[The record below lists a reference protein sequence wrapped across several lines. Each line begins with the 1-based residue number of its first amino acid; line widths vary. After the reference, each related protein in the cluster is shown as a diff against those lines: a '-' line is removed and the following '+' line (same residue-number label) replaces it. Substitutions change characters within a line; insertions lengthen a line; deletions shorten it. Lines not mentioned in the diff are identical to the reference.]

1 MARHLYLLF
10 FLSGV
15 SGLIYEAMWSR
26 YLRLFVGSAATA
38 QVLVLAL
45 FMGGMSVG
53 ALLAGRRSAKISR
66 PVLAYAIIEGLIGL
80 YAVAF
85 PWLYELVTRLC
96 YDVLFPAM
104 AGGSGIDVTITKWVA
119 AGMLILPACILLG
132 MTFPLMSVGILRRAP
147 QRSGEILSLLYFTN
161 SFGASLGA
169 MLAGFLLVPHL
180 GLPNTLLVAAALNL
194 LIFAVLLRERRVDAP
209 LDEVSAP
216 AAASQSPLAGN
227 RLLVPVLLL
236 TAFGTGMSSFMYEI
250 GWIRM
255 LSMILGSATH
265 SFEVM
270 LSAFVLGLA
279 LGGLWVRKRMDRF
292 KNPVLV
298 LAIVQIVMGVAA
310 VATLPLYLVANES
323 ISAVFYQ
330 PQRTYGMWVL
340 FNVVRYLMCLLIM
353 LPATFC
359 AGMTLPLV
367 THVLLRS
374 GQPEATVGR
383 VYGVNTLGAIVGICG
398 AGLVLMP
405 VIGLK
410 NVIVAGALVDMVL
423 AVLIVRLLAPGAAVA
438 RIRRPVLAATV
449 ATVVMAAVGLFV
461 IRLDPMVLAAT
472 VYRSGQTKLAAS
484 EILMHEDGR
493 TATVTVTVD
502 KASKSYTI
510 MTNAKPDA
518 SVLKEHWPEGRPKQE
533 GPEIGFDDS
542 VQILLGLIPAMLKP
556 NAEEWAVIGLGSG
569 VTSHVV
575 LASPRLKNLDI
586 VEIEPMMARGAR
598 LLRPANERIFTD
610 ARSKLI
616 FDDAKAHFA
625 GARKRYD
632 VIVSEPS
639 NPWVSGVASLFSVEF
654 YREVKRHLAPGGQ
667 LTQWIHGYE
676 MSNEL
681 LLSVLAAIDREF
693 QHYQVYRVGLFD
705 WVIVASHDR
714 PIGALD
720 KTPLENWP
728 LMTEQAELL
737 GIRHAAQ
744 VHALL
749 VANGRMLRPFLA
761 TVQPNSDQHPL
772 LDTGAERARFLKQ
785 RATVLLVHRL
795 TPVPQLAVFGGVE
808 MISYPLVGITDQRQD
823 RGILK
828 EPEVAVAL
836 LRTYRAGKLLPGGE
850 AMEHWGQATAALGN
864 DPERW
869 NEWGAATF
877 AVYGLVASW
886 VDLRETAWWR
896 DVRAVLRRN
905 PPPQIAEA
913 LALIDAVIYRDGPRI
928 VRAAE
933 IVQRQPAPRLPRDLI
948 TQMAAIGLELSR
960 APQATRRQFVT
971 SQMAKFGGGDS
982 DRDISF
988 RITRAYINR

>member
-1 MARHLYLLF
+1 MTRHLYLLF

-15 SGLIYEAMWSR
+15 SGLIYEAIWSR

-45 FMGGMSVG
+45 FMGGMSLG
-53 ALLAGRRSAKISR
+53 ALLVGRRSAKIRR
-66 PVLAYAIIEGLIGL
+66 PVLVYAIIEGLIGL

-96 YDVLFPAM
+96 YDTLFPAM
-104 AGGSGIDVTITKWVA
+104 AGGAGVTITKWA
-119 AGMLILPACILLG
+119 LAGGLILPACILLG

-169 MLAGFLLVPHL
+169 MLAGFLLVPL
-180 GLPNTLLVAAALNL
+180 VGLPNTLLAAAALNL

-209 LDEVSAP
+209 LDEESAP

-227 RLLVPVLLL
+227 RLLLPILLL

-330 PQRTYGMWVL
+330 PERTQVMWIL
-340 FNVVRYLMCLLIM
+340 FNVVRYLLCLLIM

-359 AGMTLPLV
+359 AGMTLPLL

-383 VYGVNTLGAIVGICG
+383 VYGVNTLGAIVGVCS

-410 NVIVAGALVDMVL
+410 NVIVTGALVDMVL
-423 AVLIVRLLAPGAAVA
+423 AVLIVRLLVPGAKVASIRRPALPAAVA
-438 RIRRPVLAATV
+438 TIIV
-449 ATVVMAAVGLFV
+449 AGVGFFF
-461 IRLDPMVLAAT
+461 IRLDPMVLAAS
-472 VYRSGQTKLAAS
+472 VFRSGETSLQKVR

-493 TATVTVTVD
+493 TATVTVTLD
-502 KASKSYTI
+502 ETGRLYKI

-518 SVLKEHWPEGRPKQE
+518 SVIKERWPEGRPRSE
-533 GPEIGFDDS
+533 GPLISIDDS
-542 VQILLGLIPAMLKP
+542 TQILLGLIPAMLKP
-556 NAEEWAVIGLGSG
+556 HAEEWAVIGLGSG
-569 VTSHVV
+569 VTSHVI
-575 LASPRLKNLDI
+575 LASPSVKNIDI
-586 VEIEPMMARGAR
+586 VEIEPMMAKGAR
-598 LLRPANERIFTD
+598 LFRPANERTFSD
-610 ARSKLI
+610 PRSKLI
-616 FDDAKAHFA
+616 YDDAKAYFA
-625 GARKRYD
+625 SARKRYD

-639 NPWVSGVASLFSVEF
+639 NPWVSGVSSLFSIEF
-654 YREVKRHLAPGGQ
+654 YREVRRHLAPGGQ
-667 LTQWIHGYE
+667 LAQWIHGYE
-676 MSNEL
+676 MSDAL

-693 QHYQVYRVGLFD
+693 QDYQVYRIGPFD
-705 WVIVASHDR
+705 WVIIASHTQ

-720 KTPLENWP
+720 RTPLENWP
-728 LMTEQAELL
+728 LMTEHTELL
-737 GIRHAAQ
+737 GIRHIAQ

-749 VANGRMLRPFLA
+749 AANARMLRPFL
-761 TVQPNSDQHPL
+761 
-772 LDTGAERARFLKQ
+772 
-785 RATVLLVHRL
+785 
-795 TPVPQLAVFGGVE
+795 
-808 MISYPLVGITDQRQD
+808 
-823 RGILK
+823 
-828 EPEVAVAL
+828 
-836 LRTYRAGKLLPGGE
+836 
-850 AMEHWGQATAALGN
+850 
-864 DPERW
+864 
-869 NEWGAATF
+869 
-877 AVYGLVASW
+877 
-886 VDLRETAWWR
+886 
-896 DVRAVLRRN
+896 
-905 PPPQIAEA
+905 
-913 LALIDAVIYRDGPRI
+913 
-928 VRAAE
+928 
-933 IVQRQPAPRLPRDLI
+933 
-948 TQMAAIGLELSR
+948 
-960 APQATRRQFVT
+960 
-971 SQMAKFGGGDS
+971 
-982 DRDISF
+982 
-988 RITRAYINR
+988 